1 MCQNQFR
8 FFIFCYKLT
17 KNLFYDFNIEKTIW
31 KTDIN
36 MRILP
41 VKLHSFAFSGR
52 REDRNT
58 TSQLAK
64 NNDYALTENNQQR
77 IEKAIE
83 NLGKEKG

>member
-1 MCQNQFR
+1 
-8 FFIFCYKLT
+8 
-17 KNLFYDFNIEKTIW
+17 
-31 KTDIN
+31 

>member
-1 MCQNQFR
+1 
-8 FFIFCYKLT
+8 
-17 KNLFYDFNIEKTIW
+17 
-31 KTDIN
+31 

-83 NLGKEKG
+83 NLGKEKGENNIKFLLNTAENLQYGKIGRASCRERV